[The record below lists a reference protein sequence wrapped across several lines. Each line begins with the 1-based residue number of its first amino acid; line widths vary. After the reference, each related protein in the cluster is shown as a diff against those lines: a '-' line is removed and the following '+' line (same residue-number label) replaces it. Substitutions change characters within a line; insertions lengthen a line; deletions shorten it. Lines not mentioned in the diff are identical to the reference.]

1 MDIGHQ
7 PCGTPRVVPNV
18 QPLQLFA
25 GGIMRGRNRS
35 RARRP
40 MRGREAFRRG
50 RRVSSASD
58 AQVDE
63 SLRALARL
71 LARQAARDVFNRAMS
86 READRSTEE
95 GRE

>member
-1 MDIGHQ
+1 
-7 PCGTPRVVPNV
+7 
-18 QPLQLFA
+18 
-25 GGIMRGRNRS
+25 
-35 RARRP
+35 

-50 RRVSSASD
+50 RRVSSVTD
-58 AQVDE
+58 VQVDE

-71 LARQAARDVFNRAMS
+71 LARQAAREVFNHAVS

>member
-1 MDIGHQ
+1 
-7 PCGTPRVVPNV
+7 
-18 QPLQLFA
+18 
-25 GGIMRGRNRS
+25 
-35 RARRP
+35 

-50 RRVSSASD
+50 RRVLSNSD

-71 LARQAARDVFNRAMS
+71 LARQAAREAFKRAMN
-86 READRSTEE
+86 RDADRSTEE

>member
-1 MDIGHQ
+1 
-7 PCGTPRVVPNV
+7 
-18 QPLQLFA
+18 
-25 GGIMRGRNRS
+25 
-35 RARRP
+35 

-58 AQVDE
+58 AQADE

-71 LARQAARDVFNRAMS
+71 IARHAAREVFDRAMS
-86 READRSTEE
+86 READCSTEE

>member
-1 MDIGHQ
+1 
-7 PCGTPRVVPNV
+7 
-18 QPLQLFA
+18 
-25 GGIMRGRNRS
+25 
-35 RARRP
+35 

-50 RRVSSASD
+50 RRVSPESD

-86 READRSTEE
+86 RDADRLTEE